1 MIDKDIERFKH
12 RVKLGRFREFED
24 KEGVLQSE
32 FKPIKEVWAEIKP
45 VPLTVNM
52 SFEDA
57 VQNHKKCPKS
67 TFFIKIRKNVISGGR
82 HGVINALVWEYKIL
96 TNFYSFRQDA
106 SGKFLEGLFCEQGR
120 EL

>member
-1 MIDKDIERFKH
+1 MIDKDIDRLKH

-24 KEGVLQSE
+24 QEGTLKSE
-32 FKPIKEVWAEIKP
+32 FKPFKEVWAEIKP
-45 VPLTVNM
+45 MPFPLNVI
-52 SFEDA
+52 ED
-57 VQNHKKCPKS
+57 VVKSQKKWPKC
-67 TFFIKIRKNVISGGR
+67 TYLIKIRKNVISGAR
-82 HGVINALVWEYKIL
+82 HEIINAIVWEYKIL